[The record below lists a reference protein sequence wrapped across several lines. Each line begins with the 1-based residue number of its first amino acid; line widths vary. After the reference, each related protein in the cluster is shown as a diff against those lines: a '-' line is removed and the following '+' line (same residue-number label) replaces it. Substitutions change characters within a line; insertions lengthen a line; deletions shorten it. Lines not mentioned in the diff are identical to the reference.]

1 MLYQH
6 QTSMPSVA
14 GEEELKIAKAS
25 SNSSYSCHRTYGST
39 SCNRSQPATQS
50 SSLNS
55 QATVT
60 TSALTSSE
68 SNASLNYSSSASE
81 QSLLLSLDP
90 MNGEYLVPLR
100 FDDGNDGDIGNNQT
114 ICTSTAHCRTDTNA
128 AVSRNLSPSLPSESS
143 LISAWLP
150 NDDFVNTNSN
160 MSLENNGNGILG
172 QIWQLLGFESNPMR
186 DSPDLRLAMLS
197 NLSTSYNVVNISIAL
212 QLMLQSSPIQS
223 YIDEE
228 TSTVTQGVCSAALIG
243 GMMLGQLLGGIVGD
257 AVGRHLALTLAMML
271 QIGSSVGSA
280 CVTMQTSSRGG
291 EHSWTM
297 FHTLAVW
304 RFLNGVGC
312 GSVYPL
318 AATLTAE
325 STDDKE
331 SRGKLVALTF
341 SMQGVGYM
349 LVPIVA
355 VVLIGLFGES
365 NAIAWRLLLAGGAVP
380 GIIQITLRLQR
391 RTSAN
396 VLSPSERVSPSSTHN
411 DTVSSSS
418 AAKQVLHSIRGEKH
432 IFRKLMGTGVTWFL
446 FDVLFYGNVLFQR
459 VVLQAAFGRNETII
473 ASVLDTLIISLIA
486 LPGYFVSVAR
496 IGRYV
501 TPKYIQLQGFTI
513 MSILYSVIGLNF
525 YSLAKRKALLLFLY
539 SSTFFFSNYGPNA
552 STFMLPSMTFSYSS
566 RSTLNGICAAFG
578 KLGALLGA
586 LLFKPASQRFG
597 DPAVLIMCAFISV
610 VSAVPSL
617 SVVYCVVF
625 FYVSHQTTPTRFDFL
640 HSLHTSRPALS

>member
-1 MLYQH
+1 MLSQH

-14 GEEELKIAKAS
+14 GEEELKIATAS

-100 FDDGNDGDIGNNQT
+100 FDDANDGDIGNDQT
-114 ICTSTAHCRTDTNA
+114 LCTSTTHCGTDTNA
-128 AVSRNLSPSLPSESS
+128 AVSSNLSPSLPSESS

-150 NDDFVNTNSN
+150 NDDFVNSNSK
-160 MSLENNGNGILG
+160 MSPEKTGAVFFCRL
-172 QIWQLLGFESNPMR
+172 WQLLGFESNPMR

-212 QLMLQSSPIQS
+212 QLMLQSSTIQS
-223 YIDEE
+223 YIDQE

-243 GMMLGQLLGGIVGD
+243 GMMLGQLLGGVVGD
-257 AVGRHLALTLAMML
+257 AVGRHVALTLAMML

-280 CVTMQTSSRGG
+280 CVTMQASSGGG
-291 EHSWTM
+291 EHNWTI

-349 LVPIVA
+349 LVPIAA
-355 VVLIGLFGES
+355 VVLIGLFGED
-365 NAIAWRLLLAGGAVP
+365 NDYAWRLLLAGGAVP
-380 GIIQITLRLQR
+380 GIIQMTLRLQR
-391 RTSAN
+391 RTKAN
-396 VLSPSERVSPSSTHN
+396 ALSPSKHIRPSSTHN
-411 DTVSSSS
+411 DSVSSSS
-418 AAKQVLHSIRGEKH
+418 AAKQVLHSIREEKY
-432 IFRKLMGTGVTWFL
+432 IIRKLMGTGATWFL
-446 FDVLFYGNVLFQR
+446 FDILFYGNVLFQR
-459 VVLQAAFGRNETII
+459 VVLQTAFGRNETII
-473 ASVLDTLIISLIA
+473 ASVLDTLVISLIA

-501 TPKYIQLQGFTI
+501 TPKFIQLQGFAM

-525 YSLAKRKALLLFLY
+525 YSLAETKVLLIFLY

-552 STFMLPSMTFSYSS
+552 STFMLPSMTFSHSS
-566 RSTLNGICAAFG
+566 RSTLNGVCAALG
-578 KLGALLGA
+578 KAGALLGA

-597 DPAVLIMCAFISV
+597 DPTVLIICSFISV
-610 VSAVPSL
+610 VSALPLL
-617 SVVYCVVF
+617 SFLCVIL
-625 FYVSHQTTPTRFDFL
+625 YLDDL
-640 HSLHTSRPALS
+640 N